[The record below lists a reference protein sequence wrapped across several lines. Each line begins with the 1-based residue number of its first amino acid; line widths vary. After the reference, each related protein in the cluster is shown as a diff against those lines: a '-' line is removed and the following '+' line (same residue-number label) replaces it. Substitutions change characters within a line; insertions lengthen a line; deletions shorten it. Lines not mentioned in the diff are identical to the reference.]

1 MTIVIAAFILIVALG
16 VVSVLKLEAERRS
29 EQFAMLRRRQGRFA
43 D

>member
-1 MTIVIAAFILIVALG
+1 MTIVITAFILIVSLG

-29 EQFAMLRRRQGRFA
+29 EQFSRLKRERGRFI